1 MNMKLFIFRLF
12 PCPRFTGIMV
22 SLIFLSVASPASSAG
37 ELFKKN
43 KKHIVFLISE
53 DPDNYEAHRTIP
65 AFAEDL
71 RREYGFRVTVL
82 LGKGP
87 RNAYA
92 FPNLDVLRSADLLVV
107 FCRRL
112 ALSPA
117 QLGTIRKYF
126 QSGKPVIG
134 LRTANHAFSVR
145 EDVQDGYEAWWEF
158 VPEILGCENK
168 GYGPIEPGTKA
179 TINNEAKDHPVLEG
193 VPASWHTK
201 GNLYLVSP
209 LLDPDAVVLIQGTAD
224 GKVEP
229 IAWTRTT
236 STENRVFYT
245 SMGYPDD
252 FDNAAFRTLLINGIH
267 WALAEDSVKQSR
279 K

>member
-1 MNMKLFIFRLF
+1 MKLPFFNPLR
-12 PCPRFTGIMV
+12 CPRLADAAISM
-22 SLIFLSVASPASSAG
+22 IFICFCLALPTPSAG
-37 ELFKKN
+37 ETHKS

-71 RREYGFRVTVL
+71 RREYGYKVTVL

-117 QLGTIRKYF
+117 QLGAIKKYF

-145 EDVQDGYEAWWEF
+145 EEVQPGYEAWWEF

-168 GYGPIEPGTKA
+168 GYGPVEPGTTA
-179 TINNEAKDHPVLEG
+179 TTNKEAQDHPVLAG
-193 VPASWHTK
+193 VPPSWHSK

-209 LLDPDAVVLIQGTAD
+209 LLDAQAEVLVHGTAD

-229 IAWTRTT
+229 IAWTRTSAT
-236 STENRVFYT
+236 RNKVFYT

-252 FDNAAFRTLLINGIH
+252 FDNAAFRKLLINGIH
-267 WALAEDSVKQSR
+267 WAFAEDHR
-279 K
+279 